1 MQSTIGAQSPVKRRR
16 CQPKGFDCTC
26 TYYDQDADDQLGCRS
41 RAMDAE
47 SRRYR
52 DLTQASSA
60 FEHPGQWIA
69 AYAQVRTCEGL
80 RTPAMTTPAP
90 RADSRRRQSA
100 NGRNRERWAST
111 VRRVLRGFDVG
122 TDADEYRWIDARR
135 G

>member
-69 AYAQVRTCEGL
+69 AYAQVWTWH
-80 RTPAMTTPAP
+80 
-90 RADSRRRQSA
+90 RAADFRAATIWSA
-100 NGRNRERWAST
+100 IRGISAAST
-111 VRRVLRGFDVG
+111 QRLASR
-122 TDADEYRWIDARR
+122 EY
-135 G
+135 